1 MAANRMLW
9 IVGRL
14 ALLDEIVEER
24 WAKLANVEAPDLTKD
39 IPQKH
44 KQFFFNP
51 EFTCKVCDRPFLSK
65 GGLLKHQWWLRDKL
79 DGHAVGADFGAGAA
93 PVLPRDLDNVGP
105 GGVLG
110 VGGEGGGLVGGPDDP
125 PADRFLR

>member
-14 ALLDEIVEER
+14 ALLEDIVDER
-24 WAKLANVEAPDLTKD
+24 WAKLGAVEEEAPKPLLPLFPCVCGRNFISRAGRSKHLNWTK
-39 IPQKH
+39 
-44 KQFFFNP
+44 
-51 EFTCKVCDRPFLSK
+51 
-65 GGLLKHQWWLRDKL
+65 GLCNKL
-79 DGHAVGADFGAGAA
+79 NGHAVGADLGVGAA
-93 PVLPRDLDNVGP
+93 PVLSSNLNDVGT

-125 PADRFLR
+125 PAN